1 MLLPPMKPHGYHT
14 EVCEDG
20 PLQPVG
26 YFPDRLQLESA
37 RVLTLELDSRSI
49 PKEQNYF
56 IIKMILSDFSWR
68 QN

>member
-1 MLLPPMKPHGYHT
+1 MLLPLMTPHGYHT

-26 YFPDRLQLESA
+26 YSPDRLQLESA

-49 PKEQNYF
+49 PKDQNHF
-56 IIKMILSDFSWR
+56 IIKMILSDFS
-68 QN
+68 

>member
-1 MLLPPMKPHGYHT
+1 MLLLPMRPHGYYT

-49 PKEQNYF
+49 PREQNYF
-56 IIKMILSDFSWR
+56 IIKMILSDFS
-68 QN
+68 